1 MGPCFHG
8 ATWTQIEHD
17 PVGRVATLE
26 LKLGFPDVTAASR
39 VTSSVSRLLFRGV
52 SHLLAYVSMACPP
65 RQLLPVR
72 EHRTE
77 NASPKSCVETMSL
90 AGFIPALLDQSE
102 DVLEARASLG
112 PNLSVVEFEGPLNV
126 GPEDVDLGWYRFLI
140 AAESLSVEVNGH
152 QCQLDELLG
161 QGERAWEAWS
171 LRRSTKDSAE

>member
-1 MGPCFHG
+1 M
-8 ATWTQIEHD
+8 
-17 PVGRVATLE
+17 
-26 LKLGFPDVTAASR
+26 
-39 VTSSVSRLLFRGV
+39 
-52 SHLLAYVSMACPP
+52 
-65 RQLLPVR
+65 LPVR

-112 PNLSVVEFEGPLNV
+112 PNLSVVEFEGSLNV